1 MTVNNKTV
9 QSFFSENL
17 TKSFIDEI
25 YSKISSP
32 EFPDSQVN
40 VDFHIKEGKMSC
52 SKPWNTQ
59 FCMDTDD
66 MESANS
72 IIDFLGSCEDPSS
85 SDIKE
90 FETWREA
97 CSKKLQDV
105 IDNSFR
111 KNCLRIVFDTDD
123 ILSFPLNTIR
133 VYDIDITQRPEN
145 DKVLVVRKDA
155 PNGINTPPVTAEII
169 EAYEN
174 EGVDLNDFIIKKK
187 ESGDLKYKYV
197 TSAEW
202 RKHFYDITISMM
214 IDYSPARPPN

>member
-1 MTVNNKTV
+1 MTVNNKTI

-17 TKSFIDEI
+17 TKSFIHEI

-32 EFPDSQVN
+32 NFPDHQVN
-40 VDFHIKEGKMSC
+40 VDFHIKEGKMMC
-52 SKPWNTQ
+52 TKPWNTQ
-59 FCMDTDD
+59 FCMDSDD
-66 MESANS
+66 METAKS
-72 IIDFLGSCEDPSS
+72 IVDFLGSCEDPSGEE
-85 SDIKE
+85 IRE
-90 FETWREA
+90 FETWRES
-97 CSKKLQDV
+97 CSQKLQHL
-105 IDNSFR
+105 IDDSFR
-111 KNCLRIVFDTDD
+111 KNCLSIVFDTDD
-123 ILSFPLNTIR
+123 ITSFPLKHII
-133 VYDIDITQRPEN
+133 VKDIDITQRPEN

-155 PNGINTPPVTAEII
+155 PSGINTPPVTAEIMA
-169 EAYEN
+169 AYEN